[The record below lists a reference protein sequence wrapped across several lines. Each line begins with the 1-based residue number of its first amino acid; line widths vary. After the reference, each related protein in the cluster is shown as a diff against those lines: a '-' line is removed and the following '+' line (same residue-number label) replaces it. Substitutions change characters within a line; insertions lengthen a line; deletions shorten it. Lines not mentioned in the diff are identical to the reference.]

1 MLETKPIGNWT
12 GILVRLKNANLLLI
26 VAEKGFV
33 GCGYFNVE
41 TADKVGDAL
50 AVVTGVSTF
59 EDVLN
64 ARIIKISAKAKEL
77 GVTEGITGRE
87 ALELLS

>member
-1 MLETKPIGNWT
+1 MIKTKPIGNWT
-12 GILVRLKNANLLLI
+12 GIRVRLKNANLLLI

-33 GCGYFNVE
+33 GCGYFNIE
-41 TADKVGDAL
+41 TADKIGDAL
-50 AVVTGVSTF
+50 ALVTGVSTF

-64 ARIIKISAKAKEL
+64 AKIIKASAKAKEL
-77 GVTEGITGRE
+77 GIAEGMTGRD